1 MAAGPIR
8 PAIWFKISARL
19 WRFAIKLKVRIN
31 LDPSDVRRD
40 QSNWP
45 RFQGD
50 CTEETASLL
59 DPIGKCYSFARQ
71 MSIAPVNTT
80 KKSWNNRLAD
90 IPEGSA
96 ALFFIQ
102 IFSTLGFAVLYST
115 LVLYATR
122 HLHFTAK
129 EASAIMG
136 VFGAFNYGLH
146 LFGGY
151 LGGRFLSNRNLFVGG
166 MVLQVLGCGSIA
178 IGSMAAMYWGLAL
191 FLTGSGLNVTCI
203 NMMLT
208 QRFAPEDERR
218 ESAFLWN
225 YAGMNIGF
233 FIGFSVAGHY
243 QETEAYGPLFVFAT
257 IGNFLA
263 IVLAAFN
270 WKVLADRNTALLEV
284 SPSRF
289 RRRFAIGIAI
299 LLGVPFV
306 VWFMLQHTGPT
317 GVALKAASAAVA
329 AVLIYLT
336 FRHPHEGERRKMW
349 AYLILTLGSLVFW
362 SLYQMAPNG
371 LQLFAVN
378 NVNLKV
384 WGIDVAPQWVQN
396 INTIVI
402 VVGGPLLAALFTHL
416 RARGWKLDIPQQFS
430 ASLILMALGFLAL
443 PVGIA
448 LADASGR
455 SPFFWLFL
463 SYVFQSIGELL
474 ISPIGY
480 AMIGKLAP
488 SKYQGIMMGSWMLV
502 TGLASLF
509 AGDFSGMV
517 PEPTGTTASATNPE
531 YSKLFSRLGW
541 GSFVAGVVLIAL
553 IPRLRKLI
561 QDPSLPQNK
570 PAESNPLQAS

>member
-1 MAAGPIR
+1 M
-8 PAIWFKISARL
+8 
-19 WRFAIKLKVRIN
+19 V
-31 LDPSDVRRD
+31 
-40 QSNWP
+40 
-45 RFQGD
+45 
-50 CTEETASLL
+50 
-59 DPIGKCYSFARQ
+59 
-71 MSIAPVNTT
+71 
-80 KKSWNNRLAD
+80 
-90 IPEGSA
+90 EGTA

-102 IFSTLGFAVLYST
+102 VVATLGFAVLYST

-122 HLHFTAK
+122 HLHFSAK
-129 EASAIMG
+129 DASAIMG

-166 MVLQVLGCGSIA
+166 MVLQVMGCGLIA
-178 IGSMAAMYWGLAL
+178 LGTTAMMYWGLAL

-208 QRFAPEDERR
+208 QRFSPEDERR

-233 FIGFSVAGHY
+233 FVGFTVAGHY
-243 QETEAYGPLFVFAT
+243 QESENYSRLFQFAT

-263 IVLAAFN
+263 IVLAALN
-270 WKVLADRNTALLEV
+270 WKVLADRDTPLGEAK
-284 SPSRF
+284 PSQF
-289 RRRFAIGIAI
+289 RLRFAVGIAI
-299 LLGVPFV
+299 LFGVPPV

-317 GVALKAASAAVA
+317 ETILKGVSALVAVALV
-329 AVLIYLT
+329 YLT
-336 FRHPHEGERRKMW
+336 MRHREPAEQKKMW
-349 AYLILTLGSLVFW
+349 AYLILTIGSLVFW

-378 NVNLKV
+378 NVRLKV
-384 WGIDVAPQWVQN
+384 WGIEIAPQWVQN

-402 VVGGPLLAALFTHL
+402 VVGGPIMAAWFARL
-416 RARGWKLDIPQQFS
+416 RKRGFRIDIPQQFA
-430 ASLILMALGFLAL
+430 ASLILMGLGFLAL
-443 PVGIA
+443 PVGISS
-448 LADASGR
+448 ADATGR

-463 SYVFQSIGELL
+463 SYVLQSIGELL

-517 PEPTGTTASATNPE
+517 PEPTGTTAIATNPD
-531 YSKLFSRLGW
+531 YARLFSRLGW
-541 GSFVAGVVLIAL
+541 GSCIAGLMLVALV
-553 IPRLRKLI
+553 RFLRKLI
-561 QDPSLPQNK
+561 GEAA
-570 PAESNPLQAS
+570 PAEVAKEAAA